1 MKKVV
6 KKNIYIILPLYI
18 LGRIIDFGIN
28 DDTRPPPVK
37 DYPLIEFEKEEYQVK
52 DMVTGKVLGS
62 FKLSKEGDELFL
74 LEVYG
79 DPCSGTLMKG
89 EYGYEY
95 EFNSMYEFDVKLE
108 KITCKNLEFYT
119 GKSSDLWYTIVIM
132 SLDKYDYVEYYTS
145 ENNRYLFYI
154 IKDGDYNFATKDSA
168 VYDLYIG
175 MGSSIIG
182 GDMRYAAILE

>member
-6 KKNIYIILPLYI
+6 KKYVYFILPLYI

-79 DPCSGTLMKG
+79 APCSGTLMSG

-95 EFNSMYEFDVKLE
+95 EFNGMYEFDVKLE
-108 KITCKNLEFYT
+108 KITCKNLEFYA
-119 GKSSDLWYTIVIM
+119 GKASELWYTIVIM

-154 IKDGDYNFATKDSA
+154 IEEGDYNFATKDSA
-168 VYDLYIG
+168 VYDLYVG
-175 MGSSIIG
+175 FNASLENSEG
-182 GDMRYAAILE
+182 YAAILE